1 MKDAMKHIR
10 LAALVAA
17 SIGLSLVSFAAQAQG
32 TIKIGLS
39 SGFSG
44 PAAAAAEWEK
54 WGVDQAVEEIN
65 AAGGL
70 LGGRKLEI
78 LTADNRC
85 NPTEGV
91 NTARKL
97 IQDKVS
103 AIIGGHC
110 SSATLAMMP
119 IIQDAKIPMITGVSS
134 SPKITELS
142 GVGGNPYMF
151 RISPD
156 DERMARGLTEYL
168 GQKKMFKNV
177 VIVAEDSD
185 FGRGGAAAFAPLAE
199 KAGIKILSTDFVPQM
214 TPDFTPL
221 LTRVVQ
227 RKPDAI
233 AVFMLG
239 ADSMNFF
246 RTAMQMGAAVPFTG
260 RAELGGK
267 SMEVIHAGGMA
278 GSVSAWTYS
287 PDIDNPANK
296 KFAAA
301 MLSKHKLTATLQN
314 WAGYD
319 SIQAIAQAIRDAN
332 SDDPVKIRDAMAKE
346 KFVALHGKTMTFDA
360 NNQAGRLVVLQQVK
374 EKAVQLLDTY
384 ELK

>member
-1 MKDAMKHIR
+1 MISALLAVTGSSWAQQGPIR
-10 LAALVAA
+10 
-17 SIGLSLVSFAAQAQG
+17 IGLSG
-32 TIKIGLS
+32 P
-39 SGFSG
+39 FSG
-44 PAAAAAEWEK
+44 PAASAAEWEK

-70 LGGRKLEI
+70 LGRKVEVVTL
-78 LTADNRC
+78 DNRC
-85 NPTEGV
+85 NPTEGA

-119 IIQDAKIPMITGVSS
+119 IVQEGKVPMITGVSS
-134 SPKITELS
+134 SPKIGELS
-142 GVGGNPYMF
+142 GAGGNPFMF
-151 RISPD
+151 RFSPD
-156 DERMARGLTEYL
+156 DLRMAQGLTEYL
-168 GQKKMFKNV
+168 GQKKLFKSV
-177 VIVAEDSD
+177 AIIAEDSD
-185 FGRGGAAAFAPLAE
+185 FGRGGAATFVPLAQ
-199 KAGIKILSTDFVPQM
+199 KAGMNIVSTDYAPQM

-221 LTRVVQ
+221 LTRVAQ
-227 RKPDAI
+227 RRPDAI

-239 ADSMNFF
+239 GDSLNLV
-246 RTAMQMGAAVPFTG
+246 RTAMQMGMKIPYTG

-267 SMEVIHAGGMA
+267 NMEIIQAGGME

-287 PDIDNPANK
+287 PDIDTPANK
-296 KFAAA
+296 KFAAT
-301 MLSKHKLTATLQN
+301 MLAKHKIPATLQS

-319 SIQAIAQAIRDAN
+319 SIQLLAQAIRDAK
-332 SDDPVKIRDAMAKE
+332 SDDPVKVRDALSKV
-346 KFVALHGKTMTFDA
+346 KINGLHGRPLAFDN

-374 EKAVQLLDTY
+374 DRKVRVLDLY